1 MDHPFHILTDR
12 QVNPSELE
20 ALAIAAGVRA
30 TSFHDHWAVRRSAAA
45 YPFIAYARDPEGR
58 LAGYITAFSDGAFS
72 TFVGDLIVRPDARLK
87 DLGLDL
93 LHLVEETY
101 PGVPVFL
108 RPFDNAHQVVLEH
121 TGIILRAPTV
131 EWDARTGNFIDLPPD
146 DFLDGEP
153 A

>member
-1 MDHPFHILTDR
+1 MDHPFDILTDR

-101 PGVPVFL
+101 PGVPVLL
-108 RPFDNAHQVVLEH
+108 RPFDNAHQVFFEY
-121 TGIILRAPTV
+121 TGIILRAPAV
-131 EWDARTGNFIDLPPD
+131 EVDTRSGSIAFLPLDPD
-146 DFLDGEP
+146 PEDDVS
-153 A
+153 